1 MRLGVKI
8 FLLVF
13 GLAFIVSGATGSY
26 FYFSAKKSM
35 FETIRQELMATAAA
49 FAQTI
54 SGDELE
60 SLVDPKQMNSA
71 TYKEIQEVLW
81 GITQTNDEFF
91 YAYTMRFRDGQVYF
105 VVDSPPSDDNGDG
118 VIGEDELPAAI
129 NEPYSDPPQTL
140 LEGFIHPSADHEPIR
155 DKWGWFISG
164 YAPVFDR
171 EGKAVG
177 LLGID
182 MSVSQVQ
189 AKLERIK
196 KAGLLSL
203 FFALGIGLVLTIV
216 VTRGITSPLK
226 AMKEGFKQIA
236 RGNFDFKLKVKS
248 NDELGQ
254 LSEHFNIL
262 MQELK
267 EKQLLQTSLGK
278 IVHKGVLRSLMKG
291 SLKLGGE
298 IVCAT
303 VLFCDLRGFTTM
315 SEKLPPAILVSLLN
329 EYFTVMVKIVEEYG
343 GMVDK
348 FVGDKLMAVFGSP
361 TPLKNEQKCAL
372 DAALEMIKRC
382 DELNR
387 RLGLQND
394 FVLENSIGI
403 HAGAVL
409 AGNVGAP
416 ERMEF
421 TIMGDCVNI
430 ASRLEKKTRALGTR
444 LAISKDVAEKIEDLP
459 QEMVFIGQ
467 TFLQGRKEAL
477 EVFVARI

>member
-1 MRLGVKI
+1 
-8 FLLVF
+8 
-13 GLAFIVSGATGSY
+13 
-26 FYFSAKKSM
+26 
-35 FETIRQELMATAAA
+35 
-49 FAQTI
+49 
-54 SGDELE
+54 
-60 SLVDPKQMNSA
+60 
-71 TYKEIQEVLW
+71 
-81 GITQTNDEFF
+81 
-91 YAYTMRFRDGQVYF
+91 
-105 VVDSPPSDDNGDG
+105 
-118 VIGEDELPAAI
+118 
-129 NEPYSDPPQTL
+129 
-140 LEGFIHPSADHEPIR
+140 
-155 DKWGWFISG
+155 
-164 YAPVFDR
+164 
-171 EGKAVG
+171 
-177 LLGID
+177 
-182 MSVSQVQ
+182 
-189 AKLERIK
+189 
-196 KAGLLSL
+196 
-203 FFALGIGLVLTIV
+203 
-216 VTRGITSPLK
+216 
-226 AMKEGFKQIA
+226 
-236 RGNFDFKLKVKS
+236 
-248 NDELGQ
+248 
-254 LSEHFNIL
+254 